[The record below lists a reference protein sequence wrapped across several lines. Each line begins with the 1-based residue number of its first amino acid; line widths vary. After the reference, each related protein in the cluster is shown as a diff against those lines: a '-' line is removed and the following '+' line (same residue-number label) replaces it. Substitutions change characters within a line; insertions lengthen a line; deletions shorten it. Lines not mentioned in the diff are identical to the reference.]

1 MKRFNTFKVAV
12 TSLVFALTLMSG
24 GVAGASQILFQTSFD
39 TDTTD
44 IPGTYSPFTFDPVGY
59 SRPHLVF
66 DPTTAPTDAVA
77 VVEGGV
83 AHIRRTGTGSGSSL
97 GLAAPELTIRSADI
111 GIGSAFPEV
120 FSLSFETGM
129 TAGNENW
136 FGTELRI
143 NDQIHDP
150 ILYGSYQ
157 GPCGSCW
164 SFSEGSGLFTDPTT
178 ASGAFIAAPNVL
190 YPIDMTVTKL
200 IGAYLFE
207 VSITNPDTSATYAD
221 SKVVNYAHELTALSF
236 VRQGHGGGDVLFDNL
251 MISSPIPEPST
262 ALLLGLGLAGMAI
275 RRRG

>member
-1 MKRFNTFKVAV
+1 MSIYNRFLFSLIVA
-12 TSLVFALTLMSG
+12 SLM
-24 GVAGASQILFQTSFD
+24 VAAPSHADQILYQTSFD

-44 IPGTYSPFTFDPVGY
+44 VPGTYSPISFDPVGY
-59 SRPHLVF
+59 SRPYLVF
-66 DPTTAPTDAVA
+66 NPATAPTDAIA
-77 VVEGGV
+77 VVENGV

-97 GLAAPELTIRSADI
+97 GFAAPELTIRSTDI
-111 GIGSAFPEV
+111 GAGSAFPDV

-143 NDQIHDP
+143 NDRIHDP

-164 SFSEGSGLFTDPTT
+164 SFSPGSGLFTDPTT

-200 IGAYLFE
+200 VGAYQFD
-207 VSITNPDTSATYAD
+207 VSITNPDTSTTYTD

-251 MISSPIPEPST
+251 TISSPIPEPTT
-262 ALLLGLGLAGMAI
+262 ALLLTLGLAGLGM
-275 RRRG
+275 RRRAR